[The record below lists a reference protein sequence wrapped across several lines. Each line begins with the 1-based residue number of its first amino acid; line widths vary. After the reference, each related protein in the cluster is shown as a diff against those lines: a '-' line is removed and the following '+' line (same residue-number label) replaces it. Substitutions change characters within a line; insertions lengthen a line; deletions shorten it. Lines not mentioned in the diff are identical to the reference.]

1 MWGRINASLLQ
12 VAQGDSSYLMYK
24 SVPLPV
30 DLGGGWEVETEGKGG
45 KRCKLGGGGFSC
57 TNTMG
62 INGGPQ
68 RAERGKN
75 TDNQ

>member
-30 DLGGGWEVETEGKGG
+30 DLGGGGGSGEGG
-45 KRCKLGGGGFSC
+45 KRGEE
-57 TNTMG
+57 M
-62 INGGPQ
+62 
-68 RAERGKN
+68 
-75 TDNQ
+75 

>member
-1 MWGRINASLLQ
+1 MWGRINASLLR

-30 DLGGGWEVETEGKGG
+30 DLGSGDGEG
-45 KRCKLGGGGFSC
+45 RCKLGGGGGEKKGLYMW
-57 TNTMG
+57 N
-62 INGGPQ
+62 P
-68 RAERGKN
+68 AENKT

>member
-30 DLGGGWEVETEGKGG
+30 DLGGGKTWETVEKGG
-45 KRCKLGGGGFSC
+45 GRDV
-57 TNTMG
+57 N
-62 INGGPQ
+62 
-68 RAERGKN
+68 
-75 TDNQ
+75 

>member
-30 DLGGGWEVETEGKGG
+30 DLGGVGSGDGG
-45 KRCKLGGGGFSC
+45 KRGEE
-57 TNTMG
+57 M
-62 INGGPQ
+62 
-68 RAERGKN
+68 
-75 TDNQ
+75 

>member
-30 DLGGGWEVETEGKGG
+30 DLGGGGKWRRREKGG
-45 KRCKLGGGGFSC
+45 RDV
-57 TNTMG
+57 N
-62 INGGPQ
+62 
-68 RAERGKN
+68 
-75 TDNQ
+75 

>member
-30 DLGGGWEVETEGKGG
+30 DLGRGEEEGG
-45 KRCKLGGGGFSC
+45 
-57 TNTMG
+57 M
-62 INGGPQ
+62 
-68 RAERGKN
+68 
-75 TDNQ
+75 